1 MKISGAKKA
10 EIDIAKWEFE
20 KQQKIQ
26 FEQSKLQTAQEIE
39 LNALYDKLDKEQQA
53 QEKSRENEAE
63 ELIKKYNNLRK
74 ITESHQ
80 KKELS
85 QFEKSFKQ
93 TQKNIVKPTKS
104 IIEAINK
111 STILTKAAASNN

>member
-1 MKISGAKKA
+1 MSGAKKA
-10 EIDIAKWEFE
+10 GIDIAKWEFE

-26 FEQSKLQTAQEIE
+26 LEQSKLQAVQETE
-39 LNALYDKLDKEQQA
+39 LSALHDKLDKEQRKF
-53 QEKSRENEAE
+53 EKIRENEAE
-63 ELIKKYNNLRK
+63 ELIKKFNNLRK

-80 KKELS
+80 KKELV

-93 TQKNIVKPTKS
+93 AQKSITKPTKS

-111 STILTKAAASNN
+111 STILQKAAASNN